1 MGGVVQR
8 GIALG
13 IPRVDIG
20 LHVHEKPL
28 LSAHENTPLRPG
40 MVFAVETRV
49 RWPEKEGYHIEDFV
63 VITEE
68 GPELVTNVMDTSRL
82 MEI

>member
-1 MGGVVQR
+1 
-8 GIALG
+8 
-13 IPRVDIG
+13 
-20 LHVHEKPL
+20 
-28 LSAHENTPLRPG
+28 

-63 VITEE
+63 VIAEE
-68 GPELVTNVMDTSRL
+68 GPEVVTTAMDTSRL